1 MPQSAQASVLSPQS
15 SDHGRSTP
23 LIKRRRLLSPPRLA
37 LLALNLFLLVH
48 TVACAQPAAAPSATA
63 TLPAPPTA
71 TPAPPPTAAASPSP
85 ATPAG
90 AVESGIYRNLF
101 RERGKSDTAIQ
112 AKLDAAWQ
120 QLFYGDDNSQRVYY
134 PVDPDMAYIM
144 DIGNG
149 DVRSEGMSYGM
160 MIAVQ
165 LDKQAEF
172 NRIWKW
178 AKTYMYHGDGP
189 RKGYFAWHCTSD
201 GKVLDPNPAPDGE
214 EWFAMALFFAA
225 GRWGNGAGIF
235 NYRAEAQAIL
245 DAMLHKADEK
255 NGVVTNMFDLE
266 RKQVVFS
273 PVGGAATFTDP
284 SYHLPAYYELWARW
298 ANKDN
303 QFWRDAASAS
313 RAFFK
318 TAAHPQTGLMPDYAA
333 FDGAPYPGEH
343 SDFRFDAWRAANN
356 VAVDYAWFAADDW
369 AVDQSNR
376 LLGFFHGQ
384 GLGGY
389 ANQFTLQGKPLST
402 DHSPGL
408 VAMNAVAA
416 LAASNAAAGEFV
428 DALWNTSI
436 PSGKW
441 RYYDGMLYTLALL
454 HVSGNF
460 RVYPP
465 A

>member
-1 MPQSAQASVLSPQS
+1 MLRQPDQTHPS
-15 SDHGRSTP
+15 STDDGRSAP
-23 LIKRRRLLSPPRLA
+23 LIPRRRQFSQPRLA
-37 LLALNLFLLVH
+37 LPVLNLYLLAH
-48 TVACAQPAAAPSATA
+48 IVACTQPAAT
-63 TLPAPPTA
+63 PP
-71 TPAPPPTAAASPSP
+71 TPAPPETAAASPSP
-85 ATPAG
+85 AAPVG

-101 RERGKSDTAIQ
+101 RERGKSDAAIQ

-120 QLFYGDDNSQRVYY
+120 QLFYGDDDTQRVYY
-134 PVDPDMAYIM
+134 PIDADMAYIM

-165 LDKQAEF
+165 LNKQAEF
-172 NRIWKW
+172 NRLWKW
-178 AKTYMYHGDGP
+178 AKTYMYQGDGP
-189 RKGYFAWHCTSD
+189 RKGYFAWHCTPD
-201 GKVLDPNPAPDGE
+201 GKVLDANPASDGE

-245 DAMLHKADEK
+245 DTMLHKDAEN
-255 NGVVTNMFDLE
+255 NGVVSNMFDAK
-266 RKQVVFS
+266 RKQVVFV
-273 PVGGAATFTDP
+273 PEGGGATFTDP
-284 SYHLPAYYELWARW
+284 SYHLPAFYELWARW
-298 ANKDN
+298 ADKDN
-303 QFWRDAASAS
+303 QFWRDAAGAS

-318 TAAHPQTGLMPDYAA
+318 TTAHPQTGLMPDYAS
-333 FDGAPYPGEH
+333 FDGTPYPGEH
-343 SDFRFDAWRAANN
+343 ADFRFDAWRAASN
-356 VAVDYAWFAADDW
+356 VAVDYAWFVADNW
-369 AVDQSNR
+369 AVEQSNR
-376 LLGFFHGQ
+376 MLAFFHRQ

-389 ANQFTLQGKPLST
+389 ANQFTLDGKPLSG

-408 VAMNAVAA
+408 VAMNAVAV
-416 LAASNAAAGEFV
+416 LAATDATAGEFV
-428 DALWNTSI
+428 DALWDTPI